1 MGVLDL
7 LCKRASPNQYDIPL
21 GSDAIWDIL
30 GAGRQSSAGVS
41 VSREKILGYPAV
53 WRGVN
58 LLSRDVAKLPLF
70 VYQRLEDGGKQRDRM
85 HPAHRLLH
93 QKSSPYM
100 TAFTFRQTLQ
110 SHALIHGNGYAY
122 IFRDANA
129 GPTDML
135 VLDPEYVTPIK
146 EDGRLLYLVTN
157 MQLPDGQTRDRKILP
172 ENILHIRGLSHTGL
186 VGYSVV
192 DILRESLGLGLAAQ
206 KYGSVFFKNNARP
219 SMVIEMPGQLRD
231 TEAVSRLRD
240 SWGKIH
246 EGIDNSNKPAILENQ
261 ASVKNLSFST
271 EDAQF
276 LQTREFEIRQV
287 ANIIGVPPHK
297 IGDPTRTSHSSLE
310 SENQAYL
317 QDSLD
322 PWLCNWEKECED
334 KLLTEQQKTQDTHIV
349 EFQRDAIIRVD
360 KKTETESLA
369 VEVNNGLLS
378 LDEARAIKNRPPLP
392 DGLGSTFR
400 KPMNHENI
408 GAAPDSQNESEQE
421 RQERLDVSEVHDI
434 ATAELDA
441 GPVDELHKGTVLPD
455 VTRQR
460 LLEAHRQLLVDCT
473 RRMVRRLGVHAGKA
487 ARDSKTFSTWL
498 LDEMDD
504 QHRAVCIDAFA
515 PAINACA
522 LVVNATGTITPDSCV
537 DGLLVQLRGDL
548 NELSGQ
554 VPATGLALAVKE
566 QMASHALHLPER
578 VADAIISRQ
587 VTYKETSDAT

>member
-30 GAGRQSSAGVS
+30 GAGRQSCAGVS

-93 QKSSPYM
+93 QKSSPHM

-261 ASVKNLSFST
+261 ASVKNLSFSN

-441 GPVDELHKGTVLPD
+441 GPVDELHKVTVLPD

-473 RRMVRRLGVHAGKA
+473 RRMVRRVGVHAGKS
-487 ARDSKTFSTWL
+487 ARDAKTFTAWL
-498 LDEMDD
+498 LDEMDG
-504 QHRAVCIDAFA
+504 QHRAVCVDAFA

-522 LVVNATGTITPDSCV
+522 LVVNATETITPESCV
-537 DGLLVQLRGDL
+537 DGLLMQLRDDL

>member
-1 MGVLDL
+1 M
-7 LCKRASPNQYDIPL
+7 
-21 GSDAIWDIL
+21 
-30 GAGRQSSAGVS
+30 
-41 VSREKILGYPAV
+41 
-53 WRGVN
+53 
-58 LLSRDVAKLPLF
+58 
-70 VYQRLEDGGKQRDRM
+70 
-85 HPAHRLLH
+85 
-93 QKSSPYM
+93 
-100 TAFTFRQTLQ
+100 
-110 SHALIHGNGYAY
+110 
-122 IFRDANA
+122 
-129 GPTDML
+129 
-135 VLDPEYVTPIK
+135 
-146 EDGRLLYLVTN
+146 
-157 MQLPDGQTRDRKILP
+157 
-172 ENILHIRGLSHTGL
+172 
-186 VGYSVV
+186 
-192 DILRESLGLGLAAQ
+192 
-206 KYGSVFFKNNARP
+206 
-219 SMVIEMPGQLRD
+219 
-231 TEAVSRLRD
+231 
-240 SWGKIH
+240 
-246 EGIDNSNKPAILENQ
+246 
-261 ASVKNLSFST
+261 
-271 EDAQF
+271 
-276 LQTREFEIRQV
+276 

-441 GPVDELHKGTVLPD
+441 GPVDELHKVTVLPD

-473 RRMVRRLGVHAGKA
+473 RRMVRRVGVHAGKS
-487 ARDSKTFSTWL
+487 ARDAKTFTAWL
-498 LDEMDD
+498 LDEMDG
-504 QHRAVCIDAFA
+504 QHRAVCVDAFA

-522 LVVNATGTITPDSCV
+522 LVVNATETITPESCV
-537 DGLLVQLRGDL
+537 DGLLMQLRDDL

>member
-261 ASVKNLSFST
+261 ASVKNLSFSN

-434 ATAELDA
+434 ANAELDA
-441 GPVDELHKGTVLPD
+441 GPVDELHKVTVLPD

-460 LLEAHRQLLVDCT
+460 ILEAHRQLLVDCT

>member
-93 QKSSPYM
+93 QKSSPHM

-261 ASVKNLSFST
+261 ASVKNLSFSN

-441 GPVDELHKGTVLPD
+441 GPVDELHKVTVLPD

-473 RRMVRRLGVHAGKA
+473 RRMVRRVGVHAGKS
-487 ARDSKTFSTWL
+487 ARDAKTFTAWL
-498 LDEMDD
+498 LDEMDG
-504 QHRAVCIDAFA
+504 QHRAVCVDAFA

-522 LVVNATGTITPDSCV
+522 LVVNATETITPESCV
-537 DGLLVQLRGDL
+537 DGLLMQLRDDL

>member
-93 QKSSPYM
+93 QKSSPHM

-261 ASVKNLSFST
+261 ASVKNLSFSN

-392 DGLGSTFR
+392 AGQGSTFR

-441 GPVDELHKGTVLPD
+441 GPVDELHKVTVLPD

-473 RRMVRRLGVHAGKA
+473 RRMVRRVGVHAGKS
-487 ARDSKTFSTWL
+487 ARDAKTFTAWL
-498 LDEMDD
+498 LDEMDG
-504 QHRAVCIDAFA
+504 QHRAVCVDAFA

-522 LVVNATGTITPDSCV
+522 LVVNATETITPESCV
-537 DGLLVQLRGDL
+537 DGLLMQLRDDL

>member
-93 QKSSPYM
+93 QKSSPHM

-261 ASVKNLSFST
+261 ASVKNLSFSN

-441 GPVDELHKGTVLPD
+441 GPVDELHKVTVLPD

-473 RRMVRRLGVHAGKA
+473 RRMVRRVGVHAGKS
-487 ARDSKTFSTWL
+487 ARDAKTFTAWL
-498 LDEMDD
+498 LDEMDG
-504 QHRAVCIDAFA
+504 QHRAVCVDAFA

-522 LVVNATGTITPDSCV
+522 LVVNATETITPESCV
-537 DGLLVQLRGDL
+537 AGLLMQLRDDL

-554 VPATGLALAVKE
+554 GPATGLALAVKE

>member
-1 MGVLDL
+1 
-7 LCKRASPNQYDIPL
+7 
-21 GSDAIWDIL
+21 
-30 GAGRQSSAGVS
+30 
-41 VSREKILGYPAV
+41 
-53 WRGVN
+53 
-58 LLSRDVAKLPLF
+58 
-70 VYQRLEDGGKQRDRM
+70 
-85 HPAHRLLH
+85 
-93 QKSSPYM
+93 M

-261 ASVKNLSFST
+261 ASVKNLSFSN

-334 KLLTEQQKTQDTHIV
+334 KILT
-349 EFQRDAIIRVD
+349 
-360 KKTETESLA
+360 
-369 VEVNNGLLS
+369 
-378 LDEARAIKNRPPLP
+378 
-392 DGLGSTFR
+392 
-400 KPMNHENI
+400 
-408 GAAPDSQNESEQE
+408 
-421 RQERLDVSEVHDI
+421 
-434 ATAELDA
+434 
-441 GPVDELHKGTVLPD
+441 
-455 VTRQR
+455 
-460 LLEAHRQLLVDCT
+460 
-473 RRMVRRLGVHAGKA
+473 
-487 ARDSKTFSTWL
+487 
-498 LDEMDD
+498 
-504 QHRAVCIDAFA
+504 
-515 PAINACA
+515 
-522 LVVNATGTITPDSCV
+522 
-537 DGLLVQLRGDL
+537 
-548 NELSGQ
+548 
-554 VPATGLALAVKE
+554 
-566 QMASHALHLPER
+566 
-578 VADAIISRQ
+578 
-587 VTYKETSDAT
+587 

>member
-261 ASVKNLSFST
+261 ASVKNLSFSN

-378 LDEARAIKNRPPLP
+378 LAEARAIKNRPPLP

-434 ATAELDA
+434 ANAELDA
-441 GPVDELHKGTVLPD
+441 GPVDELHKVTVLPD

-460 LLEAHRQLLVDCT
+460 ILEAHRQLLVDCT

>member
-261 ASVKNLSFST
+261 ASVKNLSFSN

-408 GAAPDSQNESEQE
+408 GAAHDSQNESEQE

-434 ATAELDA
+434 ANAELDA
-441 GPVDELHKGTVLPD
+441 GPEDELHKETVLPD

-460 LLEAHRQLLVDCT
+460 ILEAHRQLLVDCT

>member
-93 QKSSPYM
+93 QKASPYM

-261 ASVKNLSFST
+261 ASVKNLSFSN

-434 ATAELDA
+434 ANAELDA
-441 GPVDELHKGTVLPD
+441 GPVDELHKVTVLPD

-460 LLEAHRQLLVDCT
+460 ILEAHRQLLVDCT